1 MQFLFV
7 EYQKIPDHIYLII
20 EKKKFRHQF
29 FGESVEESI
38 KRKSWKLLGGYLE
51 KIVFIVIMFQLSTRE
66 TSTLPGRWSM

>member
-1 MQFLFV
+1 MFV
-7 EYQKIPDHIYLII
+7 ENQKIPDRIVI
-20 EKKKFRHQF
+20 EKDTF
-29 FGESVEESI
+29 FGESIEKSI